1 MYPSI
6 IDHCH
11 CIYHPQLLQ
20 MDVGKVTI
28 MLNIDRY
35 CEICMREKRL
45 TADSSTFISVL
56 ANTIKTKHS
65 LLSVHSML

>member
-1 MYPSI
+1 MSVRKKKCQKVGGNVRDTMYPSI

-35 CEICMREKRL
+35 CEFVCGRKG
-45 TADSSTFISVL
+45 
-56 ANTIKTKHS
+56 
-65 LLSVHSML
+65 